1 DRTRLI
7 VNLAQLTGYDTRVEG
22 NELVLTLG
30 VDNQTANVFEPATD
44 DKAPA
49 SRGNQVSQIDF
60 RRGETGEGRIVV
72 NLSNPSIPVDVR
84 EERGRIQVRFV
95 GAAIPEALRRRLD
108 VTDFATP
115 VRYVDAS
122 MDGDTGVVSIEPT
135 GNWEYLAYQADS
147 EFSINVKPVTEA
159 EESRRR
165 RDAFQYTGEKLS

>member
-1 DRTRLI
+1 M
-7 VNLAQLTGYDTRVEG
+7 EG

-30 VDNQTANVFEPATD
+30 VDSQTANVFEPGVD
-44 DKAPA
+44 EQQAPA
-49 SRGNQVSQIDF
+49 GRGNQVNQIDF
-60 RRGETGEGRIVV
+60 RRGETGEGRIVI

-122 MDGDTGVVSIEPT
+122 MDGETGVVSHR
-135 GNWEYLAYQADS
+135 ADRQLGIPRVS
-147 EFSINVKPVTEA
+147 G
-159 EESRRR
+159 RRR
-165 RDAFQYTGEKLS
+165 IQYQCEAGDGSGRVAPSPRCVRIHG